1 MTLEVVSF
9 VIGGLLI
16 ATAVVGGGFEI
27 KEIRMPRVGAGAR
40 LGALVVGLLFIFM
53 GLGIWETTQQQLI
66 DSGAASSALRP
77 EAAAAQRAPERSVP
91 APRTEPAPAQTLV
104 DQPQPVEDV
113 PAVVPQAAGIT
124 GRAHLSWNIYGAPYE
139 ATIETYGQTG
149 LVRVAYIGQ
158 EGYEEQV
165 DQDLVLQQG
174 PNLLYYRGMNP
185 RYAGTDTPHPTY
197 SPDGFRL
204 VEIQSGVWSIT
215 EVCDEQGVCAPVQT
229 QALP

>member
-40 LGALVVGLLFIFM
+40 LGSLLVGLLFILM

-66 DSGAASSALRP
+66 DSNAGRAALRP
-77 EAAAAQRAPERSVP
+77 E
-91 APRTEPAPAQTLV
+91 PAPAERSAAPANPAPADQAAAVRAV
-104 DQPQPVEDV
+104 DRAAPAEDLSV
-113 PAVVPQAAGIT
+113 VVPEASGIT
-124 GRAHLSWNIYGAPYE
+124 GRAHLSWDIYGEPYE

-149 LVRVAYIGQ
+149 VVRVAFVGQ
-158 EGYEEQV
+158 SGYEEQV

-174 PNLLYYRGMNP
+174 ASFLFYRGMNP

-197 SPDGFRL
+197 SPDAFRL
-204 VEIQSGVWSIT
+204 VELQTGVWSIT

-229 QALP
+229 EGLP